1 MSWQLFKQN
10 ILAVANRPEGI
21 PDIDTIAKL
30 YADEYDAA
38 VKRGGD
44 LLHGIP
50 IANGNKLVME
60 QFFKLALQKG
70 LTATG
75 PYDLVGEMGNGV
87 KAYWAAARMK
97 TTGTRPGQ
105 PLPIVPP
112 IPKVTAIQLNVV
124 LNNGIWI
131 PPIPSPTAN
140 IANTT
145 EIGAPQ
151 TPQERQTPPSQLTED
166 EEDALE
172 QEALVVDKQR
182 TNDFEQEF
190 NSLFDSKEDALA
202 HNKPIPYTPDRQYQ
216 PVDEEEEDGVG
227 FYIDGMETNS
237 GRKIKGTPY
246 VESANGELWT
256 DTSNQNKSQ
265 SKGAGG
271 GKPQKKSKGKSYTK
285 LKEEYG
291 EGNYPALDDGN
302 ANFTVAVRE
311 KTKTGKETGRLWY
324 KSNPKYLKLL
334 SYVNF
339 PSAKGEQSFPVHR
352 KIAAAAEKASAL
364 IRERK
369 LQGFI
374 FTIGGTLAIRNNTT
388 APFDNRSL
396 SFHAWALA
404 IDLNADIYPYGTRFN
419 CEFTQ
424 VRIQGKWRDVTKNDI
439 GFLKVAKCFIEA
451 GFGWLG
457 SCNQKD
463 AMHFS
468 IEEGGYKG
476 NIPV

>member
-10 ILAVANRPEGI
+10 ILAVANRPDGI

-50 IANGNKLVME
+50 INNGNKLAME

-97 TTGTRPGQ
+97 TIGTRPGQ

-112 IPKVTAIQLNVV
+112 IPKVTSIQTNVV

-131 PPIPSPTAN
+131 PPIPTVNAN
-140 IANTT
+140 IANTDV
-145 EIGAPQ
+145 IGAPQ
-151 TPQERQTPPSQLTED
+151 TPQEKQKPISELTED
-166 EEDALE
+166 ELDALE
-172 QEALVVDKQR
+172 ASAHKEEEIRAKETEKD
-182 TNDFEQEF
+182 F
-190 NSLFDSKEDALA
+190 NSLFDSKEAAEA
-202 HNKPIPYTPDRQYQ
+202 HNKPVPYTSDRQYT
-216 PVDEEEEDGVG
+216 PVDEEEEDGEG
-227 FYIDGMETNS
+227 FIIDGMDSVNS
-237 GRKIKGTPY
+237 SRRIQGTPY
-246 VESANGELWT
+246 TESANGERWT
-256 DTSNQNKSQ
+256 DTSNQSKSQ

-271 GKPQKKSKGKSYTK
+271 DKTQKKSKGKSYAK
-285 LKEEYG
+285 LKKEYG
-291 EGNYPALDDGN
+291 EGNYPALDNDGV
-302 ANFTVAVRE
+302 FVLWYKDKYTP
-311 KTKTGKETGRLWY
+311 GRLWY
-324 KSNPKYLKLL
+324 KPNPAYQKLL
-334 SYVNF
+334 SYVKV
-339 PSAKGEQSFPVHR
+339 PTAKGELSFLVHR
-352 KIAAAAEKASAL
+352 KIAARAEQASSL
-364 IRERK
+364 IRARK
-369 LQGFI
+369 LQKYI
-374 FTIGGTLAIRNNTT
+374 LSCGGTLACRNNTT
-388 APFDNRSL
+388 APNDYTSL
-396 SFHAWALA
+396 SFHAWGLA

-419 CEFTQ
+419 CDFTQ
-424 VRIQGKWRDVTKNDI
+424 IRINGKWRPVNADDI
-439 GFLKVAKCFIEA
+439 GYLKVAKCFIEA

-476 NIPV
+476 DIPI

>member
-21 PDIDTIAKL
+21 PDIDTVARL

-50 IANGNKLVME
+50 IASGNKLVME
-60 QFFKLALQKG
+60 QFFRLALQKG

-87 KAYWAAARMK
+87 KAYWAGARMK
-97 TTGTRPGQ
+97 NTGTRPGQ

-112 IPKVTAIQLNVV
+112 VPKVTVIQTNLV

-151 TPQERQTPPSQLTED
+151 IPQERQKPISELTED
-166 EEDALE
+166 ELDVLE
-172 QEALVVDKQR
+172 AEAHKAEEQR
-182 TNDFEQEF
+182 ADEIQKEF
-190 NSLFDSKEDALA
+190 DSLFDSKEDALA
-202 HNKPIPYTPDRQYQ
+202 HNKPIPYTPDKSFDPPTQSDFNPDDYGS
-216 PVDEEEEDGVG
+216 VDDL
-227 FYIDGMETNS
+227 TNS
-237 GRKIKGTPY
+237 NRTIQGTPY
-246 VESANGELWT
+246 VESANGERWT
-256 DTSNQNKSQ
+256 DTSNQSKSQ

-271 GKPQKKSKGKSYTK
+271 GGKPPKKSKGKSYAK

-302 ANFTVAVRE
+302 GNFILWYKDKDTP
-311 KTKTGKETGRLWY
+311 GRLWY
-324 KSNPKYLKLL
+324 KPNPAYQKLL
-334 SYVNF
+334 SYVTV
-339 PSAKGEQSFPVHR
+339 PTIRGEKSFLVHR
-352 KIAAAAEKASAL
+352 KIVARAQKAISL
-364 IRERK
+364 IKERK
-369 LQGFI
+369 LQKFI
-374 FTIGGTLAIRNNTT
+374 LGCGGTLACRNNTT
-388 APFDNRSL
+388 RPNDYTDL
-396 SFHAWALA
+396 SFHAWGLA
-404 IDLNADIYPYGTRFN
+404 IDLNTVQYQYGTKFS
-419 CEFTQ
+419 CDFKQ
-424 VRIQGKWRDVTKNDI
+424 IRIQGKWRDVDANDI
-439 GFLKVAKCFIEA
+439 GYLKVAQCFIEA

-468 IEEGGYKG
+468 VEEGGYKG

>member
-21 PDIDTIAKL
+21 PDIDTIARL

-50 IANGNKLVME
+50 IANGNKLLME

-87 KAYWAAARMK
+87 KAYWAGARMK
-97 TTGTRPGQ
+97 NTGVRPGQ

-112 IPKVTAIQLNVV
+112 VPKVTAIQTNLV

-151 TPQERQTPPSQLTED
+151 IPQERQTPPSELTED
-166 EEDALE
+166 ELDALE

-190 NSLFDSKEDALA
+190 LSLFDSKEDALA
-202 HNKPIPYTPDRQYQ
+202 HNKPIPYTPDKSFEPPTQSDFNEDDYGS
-216 PVDEEEEDGVG
+216 VDDL
-227 FYIDGMETNS
+227 TNS
-237 GRKIKGTPY
+237 NRTISGTPY
-246 VESANGELWT
+246 TESANGERWT
-256 DTSNQNKSQ
+256 NTINEQKAE

-271 GKPQKKSKGKSYTK
+271 SKKQKKSKGKSYAR

-302 ANFTVAVRE
+302 ANFIVGVRE
-311 KTKTGKETGRLWY
+311 VYKGKETGRLWY
-324 KSNPKYLKLL
+324 KPNPAYQRLL

-339 PSAKGEQSFPVHR
+339 PSAKGNQSFPVHK
-352 KIAAAAEKASAL
+352 KIVAAAEKASAL
-364 IRERK
+364 IRQRK

-404 IDLNADIYPYGTRFN
+404 IDLNADIYPYGTKFS
-419 CEFTQ
+419 CDFKQ
-424 VRIQGKWRDVTKNDI
+424 IRIQGKWRDVNANDI
-439 GFLKVAKCFIEA
+439 GFLKVAQCFIEA

-468 IEEGGYKG
+468 VEEGGFKG
-476 NIPV
+476 TIPV